1 MTAYKYIA
9 RNELGKKITGK
20 LQANDEIDLQA
31 RLKNENL
38 YLESAQE
45 QVKKSLGRKIRSDRV
60 ADFSRNI
67 GKLVGAGVSLVK
79 ALKIICDDETL
90 RQKERNVYA
99 DILKQVRTGVSLS
112 EAMTMQGMAFPPMM
126 ISMFRSA
133 EASGTLEATA
143 NQMAE
148 YYAKE
153 YKLHK
158 KIKSSMTY
166 PKILGV
172 LMVIVLCIIM
182 GYVVPQFE
190 DLFAQMD
197 ELPGPTKVLL
207 AVSDFISSKWYL
219 LILFGVIGFIV
230 FKLLFAVPSIKYLKD
245 KMKIKFPKI
254 GKLQKIIYTARFA
267 RTLASLYNAGLP
279 IISCIT
285 IARDTIDNR
294 YIESQF
300 DLVIKDVQAG
310 QNLSDAL
317 AKVDGFVKKLVSSVV
332 VGEETG
338 TLDDMLN
345 SAADQLEYDS
355 EMAVQSMVSMLE
367 PMIIVVL
374 AFMVGFIIVS
384 VIQPIY
390 GSYDTIAN
398 SAK

>member
-1 MTAYKYIA
+1 MTTYKYIA
-9 RNELGKKITGK
+9 RNEKGVKVTGK
-20 LQANDEIDLQA
+20 LSANDEIDLQS
-31 RLKNENL
+31 RLKTENL
-38 YLESAQE
+38 YLESARE
-45 QVKKSLGRKIRSDRV
+45 QVKKALGKKIRSDRV
-60 ADFSRNI
+60 ADFARNL
-67 GKLVGAGVSLVK
+67 GKLIGAGVSLVR
-79 ALKIICDDETL
+79 ALRIICDDETL
-90 RQKERNVYA
+90 RQKERNIYEDV
-99 DILKQVRTGVSLS
+99 LKQVRTGISLS
-112 EAMTMQGMAFPPMM
+112 EAMSMQGMAFPPMM
-126 ISMFRSA
+126 INMFRSA

-148 YYAKE
+148 YYSKE
-153 YKLHK
+153 YKLYK

-172 LMVIVLCIIM
+172 LMVIVLAIIM

-190 DLFAQMD
+190 DLFAQM
-197 ELPGPTKVLL
+197 ESLPKTTEILL
-207 AVSDFISSKWYL
+207 AISNFLANKWYL
-219 LILFGVIGFIV
+219 LIIFGVVAFII
-230 FKLLFAVPSIKYLKD
+230 FKLLFAIPSVKYIKD
-245 KMKIKFPKI
+245 KLKLKMPKI
-254 GKLQKIIYTARFA
+254 GKLQKIIYTARFS

-285 IARDTIDNR
+285 IARDTIGNR
-294 YIESQF
+294 YLESQF
-300 DLVIKDVQAG
+300 DTVIKDVQAG

-317 AKVDGFVKKLVSSVV
+317 GKVDGFVKKLVSSVL

-367 PMIIVVL
+367 PLIIVFL

-390 GSYDTIAN
+390 GSYDAIAN
-398 SAK
+398 STK

>member
-1 MTAYKYIA
+1 MTTYKYIA
-9 RNELGKKITGK
+9 RNDKGKKITGK
-20 LQANDEIDLQA
+20 LQANDDIDLQA
-31 RLKNENL
+31 RLKNENI
-38 YLESAQE
+38 YLESAE
-45 QVKKSLGRKIRSDRV
+45 EVVKKSMGKKIRADRV
-60 ADFSRNI
+60 ADFARNL
-67 GKLVGAGVSLVK
+67 GKLIGAGVSLVR
-79 ALKIICDDETL
+79 ALRIICDDETL
-90 RQKERNVYA
+90 RQKERNLYENV
-99 DILKQVRTGVSLS
+99 LKQVRTGISLS
-112 EAMTMQGMAFPPMM
+112 EAMTMQGMAFPSMM
-126 ISMFRSA
+126 INMFKSA

-153 YKLHK
+153 YKLYK

-172 LMVIVLCIIM
+172 LMVVVLAIIM

-190 DLFAQMD
+190 DLFAQM
-197 ELPGPTKVLL
+197 ESLPATTEILL
-207 AVSDFISSKWYL
+207 GLSNFIANKWYL
-219 LILFGVIGFIV
+219 IILFGVIGFIL
-230 FKLLFAVPSIKYLKD
+230 FKLLFSVPSIKYLKD
-245 KMKIKFPKI
+245 KMKIKFPKL
-254 GKLQKIIYTARFA
+254 GKLQKIIYTARFS

-285 IARDTIDNR
+285 IARDTIGNR
-294 YIESQF
+294 YLEAQF
-300 DLVIKDVQAG
+300 DTVIKDIQAG

-367 PMIIVVL
+367 PLIIVVL
-374 AFMVGFIIVS
+374 AFTVGFIIIS

-390 GSYDTIAN
+390 GSYDAIAN
-398 SAK
+398 STK

>member
-1 MTAYKYIA
+1 MTTYKYLA
-9 RNELGKKITGK
+9 RNEQGRKITGK

-31 RLKNENL
+31 RLKNEHL
-38 YLESAQE
+38 YLESATE
-45 QVKKSLGRKIRSDRV
+45 QKRKALGKKIRSDRV
-60 ADFSRNI
+60 ADFARNL
-67 GKLVGAGVSLVK
+67 GKLIGAGVSLVR
-79 ALKIICDDETL
+79 ALRIICDDETL
-90 RQKERNVYA
+90 RQKERNLYEEV
-99 DILKQVRTGVSLS
+99 LKQVRTGVSLS
-112 EAMTMQGMAFPPMM
+112 EAMTMQGMAFPAMM
-126 ISMFRSA
+126 INMFRSA

-153 YKLHK
+153 YKLYK

-172 LMVIVLCIIM
+172 LMVVVLAIIM

-190 DLFAQMD
+190 DLFAQM
-197 ELPGPTKVLL
+197 ESLPTSTEILL
-207 AVSDFISSKWYL
+207 GLSNFIATKWYL
-219 LILFGVIGFIV
+219 LIIFGVVAFIII
-230 FKLLFAVPSIKYLKD
+230 KLLFAVPSIKYAKD
-245 KMKIKFPKI
+245 KLKIKFPKI
-254 GKLQKIIYTARFA
+254 GKLQKIIYTARFS

-285 IARDTIDNR
+285 IARDTIGNR

-300 DLVIKDVQAG
+300 ETVIKDVQAG

-374 AFMVGFIIVS
+374 AFTVGFIIVS

-390 GSYDTIAN
+390 GSYDAIAN
-398 SAK
+398 SSK

>member
-1 MTAYKYIA
+1 MTTYKYIA
-9 RNELGKKITGK
+9 RNDKGKRVTGK
-20 LQANDEIDLQA
+20 LQVNDDIDLQA
-31 RLKNENL
+31 RLKNDNL
-38 YLESAQE
+38 YLESATE
-45 QVKKSLGRKIRSDRV
+45 VVKKTSGKKIRADRV
-60 ADFSRNI
+60 ADFARNL
-67 GKLVGAGVSLVK
+67 GKLIGAGVSLVR
-79 ALKIICDDETL
+79 ALRIICDDETL
-90 RQKERNVYA
+90 RPKERLIYEDV
-99 DILKQVRTGVSLS
+99 LKQVRTGVSLS
-112 EAMTMQGMAFPPMM
+112 EALTMQGMSFPPMM
-126 ISMFRSA
+126 INMFKSA

-172 LMVIVLCIIM
+172 LMVIVVAIIM

-190 DLFAQMD
+190 DLFAQM
-197 ELPGPTKVLL
+197 ESLPASTEILL
-207 AVSDFISSKWYL
+207 AVSNFIADKWYL
-219 LILFGVIGFIV
+219 LILFGIIGFII
-230 FKLLFAVPSIKYLKD
+230 FKIMFAIPSIKYLKD
-245 KMKIKFPKI
+245 KAKIKMPKI

-285 IARDTIDNR
+285 IARDTIGNR
-294 YIESQF
+294 YLEAQF
-300 DLVIKDVQAG
+300 DTVIKDVQAG

-345 SAADQLEYDS
+345 SVAEQLEYDS
-355 EMAVQSMVSMLE
+355 EMAVQSMVSMME

-374 AFMVGFIIVS
+374 AVLVGFIIIS

-390 GSYDTIAN
+390 GSYDAIAN
-398 SAK
+398 STK